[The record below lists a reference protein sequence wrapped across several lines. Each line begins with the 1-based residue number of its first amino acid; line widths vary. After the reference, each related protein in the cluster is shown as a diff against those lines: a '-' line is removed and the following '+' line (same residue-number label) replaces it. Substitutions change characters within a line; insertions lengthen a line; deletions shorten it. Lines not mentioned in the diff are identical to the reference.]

1 MESGEWRAE
10 EEAEGGKRSDEVSR
24 VEGREGR
31 GTKFEKKKKTHPFNL
46 LLLKLWPG
54 AGLVAR
60 TERLFGKIFHV
71 LLHVGEEESRR

>member
-1 MESGEWRAE
+1 MRYRGSKGE
-10 EEAEGGKRSDEVSR
+10 K
-24 VEGREGR
+24 VEGRNSKRKE
-31 GTKFEKKKKTHPFNL
+31 KTHPFNL